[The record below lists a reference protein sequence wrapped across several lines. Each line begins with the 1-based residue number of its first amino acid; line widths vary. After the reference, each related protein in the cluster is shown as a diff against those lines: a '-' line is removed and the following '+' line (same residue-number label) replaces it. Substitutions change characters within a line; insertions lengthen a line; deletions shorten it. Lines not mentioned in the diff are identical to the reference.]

1 MHKLKAITPLGGTE
15 PRVDGF
21 DGLVISERPDRA
33 LASVGARQGSEDAA
47 AQAAR
52 DLLGFDL
59 PAPARWSTASDYMA
73 WWMGPDLWMVDAP
86 HSSHEMLASQIK
98 AAVGDNASVVE
109 QTDGWCRFDVEGNR
123 SLDLFER
130 LTNANLRS
138 ATEGTALR
146 TSIEHVGCFVLCLE
160 AGKRFAVIGPRS
172 SAASLHHALLALAKS
187 VT

>member
-1 MHKLKAITPLGGTE
+1 
-15 PRVDGF
+15 
-21 DGLVISERPDRA
+21 
-33 LASVGARQGSEDAA
+33 
-47 AQAAR
+47 
-52 DLLGFDL
+52 
-59 PAPARWSTASDYMA
+59 
-73 WWMGPDLWMVDAP
+73 
-86 HSSHEMLASQIK
+86 MLASQVK

-130 LTNANLRS
+130 LTNANLRG